1 MGGPYLFVTALF
13 VTALFVFVTALFVT
27 ALFAAAALLTGCA
40 GPATVVEP
48 QRAAA
53 GTARTSLV
61 TTAPTTSP
69 TATATTAPTT
79 SPTATTSARTTVPQV
94 VTAAVPAVPAP
105 KRTGAPAPR
114 PTGSS
119 GGCHPDYDPCVP
131 HDPVDV
137 DCEGGSGNGPSYVT
151 GPVRVTGDDV
161 YGLDRDGN
169 GVGCE

>member
-1 MGGPYLFVTALF
+1 M
-13 VTALFVFVTALFVT
+13 
-27 ALFAAAALLTGCA
+27 
-40 GPATVVEP
+40 
-48 QRAAA
+48 
-53 GTARTSLV
+53 
-61 TTAPTTSP
+61 
-69 TATATTAPTT
+69 
-79 SPTATTSARTTVPQV
+79 PQV
-94 VTAAVPAVPAP
+94 VTAAVPAPSPALASVPTPAPAPLLVAPAPPPAPAP

-114 PTGSS
+114 PAGSA

>member
-1 MGGPYLFVTALF
+1 M
-13 VTALFVFVTALFVT
+13 
-27 ALFAAAALLTGCA
+27 
-40 GPATVVEP
+40 
-48 QRAAA
+48 
-53 GTARTSLV
+53 
-61 TTAPTTSP
+61 
-69 TATATTAPTT
+69 
-79 SPTATTSARTTVPQV
+79 PQV
-94 VTAAVPAVPAP
+94 VTAAVPAAPAP